1 MEAHVKKYYY
11 YLLRKIKNVIFH
23 LALYAC
29 ALIVLL
35 PLFLVIKYVVSKGFA
50 AINLNFF
57 LQMPKPV
64 GEVGGGMAHAI
75 AGTLYMVTVAG
86 LIAIPVGLTCG
97 IYLSEY
103 GRGKLARTLRFCV
116 DLLSGVPSI
125 IVGIFAYALIVM
137 PFSTFSSFAGGVA
150 LSIIMLP
157 IIVKSCEEIL
167 KLVPD
172 HIREAGLAL
181 GLPRWKVIYHIV
193 FKGSLSGIVTG
204 IVLAIARAGGETA
217 PLLFTAL
224 SATRLSFN
232 LTEPMASLPVQIY
245 NYAISP
251 FASWQEQAWAGSLVL
266 IGLVLGLNLTAKA
279 IVHRQRVYP
288 YLQKIRLVLGLA
300 REEK

>member
-1 MEAHVKKYYY
+1 
-11 YLLRKIKNVIFH
+11 
-23 LALYAC
+23 
-29 ALIVLL
+29 LL
-35 PLFLVIKYVVSKGFA
+35 PLFLVIKFVFSKGIA
-50 AINLNFF
+50 SINWNFF
-57 LQMPKPV
+57 LEMPKPV
-64 GEVGGGMAHAI
+64 GEIGGGMAHAI
-75 AGTLYMVTVAG
+75 VGTLYMVSVAG

-103 GRGKLARTLRFCV
+103 GRGKLARTLRFCI

-125 IVGIFAYALIVM
+125 IVGIFTYALIVM
-137 PFSTFSSFAGGVA
+137 PFRTFSSFAGGVA

-157 IIVKSCEEIL
+157 IIVKSTEEIL

-181 GLPRWKVIYHIV
+181 GLPRWSVIYHIV

-204 IVLAIARAGGETA
+204 IVLSIARAGGETA

-224 SATRLSFN
+224 SATHLSFN

-266 IGLVLGLNLTAKA
+266 IGLVLSLNLTAKA
-279 IVHRQRVYP
+279 IVHRQALYP
-288 YLQKIRLVLGLA
+288 YLQKMLLVLGLGK
-300 REEK
+300 RENQ

>member
-1 MEAHVKKYYY
+1 MKKYYY
-11 YLLRKIKNVIFH
+11 YLLRKLKNIIFH
-23 LALYAC
+23 LALYTC
-29 ALIVLL
+29 ATIVLL
-35 PLFLVIKYVVSKGFA
+35 PLFLIIKYVMTKGISS
-50 AINLNFF
+50 INWNFF
-57 LQMPKPV
+57 VQMPKPV
-64 GEVGGGMAHAI
+64 GEIGGGMAHAI
-75 AGTLYMVTVAG
+75 AGTIYMVTVAG

-97 IYLSEY
+97 IYLAEY
-103 GRGKLARTLRFCV
+103 GQGKLARTLRFCV

-125 IVGIFAYALIVM
+125 IVGIFTYALIVM
-137 PFSTFSSFAGGVA
+137 PFKTFSAFAGGTG

-157 IIVKSCEEIL
+157 IIVKSTEEIL

-181 GLPRWKVIYHIV
+181 GLPRWKVIYYIV

-224 SATRLSFN
+224 SATHLSFN

-251 FASWQEQAWAGSLVL
+251 FASWQEQAWAGAVVL
-266 IGLVLGLNLTAKA
+266 IALVLGLNLTAKA
-279 IVHRQRVYP
+279 IVHRQIFYP
-288 YLQKIRLVLGLA
+288 YLQKMILVLGL
-300 REEK
+300 EKRKNI